1 MTDLICDAKILHGV
15 FLDDYNDKDELGVI
29 LFLVRGS
36 FLKGLFIKMF
46 TATKTKYA
54 YFGVFT
60 CLLPLRYWKSHDV
73 RQKLKYM

>member
-36 FLKGLFIKMF
+36 FLKGVFIKMF

-60 CLLPLRYWKSHDV
+60 CLLPLRY
-73 RQKLKYM
+73 